1 MRGLSLATVV
11 GPMDGSMGR
20 CKFLRNFLAQY
31 PAATLKAIHVVVALR
46 GFSGNKAALLDSIM
60 SLVDEQCG
68 VGRQTAAYCEV
79 LAQFTATEIRRFLSA
94 NRQRR
99 KGFRLG
105 TTKDDAIAAF
115 IALDVC
121 ADMQVDARMDAPR
134 PARAA
139 RTKARMVGVTCTAI
153 VPWVPLPLPAE
164 PMHGQLVERQTG
176 RTRLSKMLRRLWRKG
191 AKRNVKKGLSRKI
204 KVAVAAA
211 CVDRTR
217 TIGQIRVEVE
227 SAANIKFDG
236 KPRASAFFTKQV
248 FNHIKLKVARTRTL
262 PLIVADLRIGNPL
275 LEYQERRRLE
285 YEDSLSEAL
294 LR

>member
-139 RTKARMVGVTCTAI
+139 AQVGVTCTAI
-153 VPWVPLPLPAE
+153 VPWVPLVPEPLPAE

-176 RTRLSKMLRRLWRKG
+176 RTRLSNMLRRLWRKG
-191 AKRNVKKGLSRKI
+191 AKRKVKTDLSRKI

-236 KPRASAFFTKQV
+236 KPHASAFFTKQV
-248 FNHIKLKVARTRTL
+248 FKHIKLKVARTRTR